1 MKLIHLSDLHLGV
14 RVNEFSMIDEQ
25 KYILQQILQIIDWEE
40 PDGVLVAGDVYDK
53 AVPSAEAVGLFD
65 SFLSALAERE
75 MSVFVISGNHDS
87 PERIAFGASIMGR
100 GGVHLS
106 PVYHGHVEPILLTG
120 KDGISAQI
128 YMLPFVKPAHVRPY
142 FPERE
147 ITDYTDAVR
156 AAVEEMTGSTATEEA
171 GPEGAGAEGTGTE
184 GVETEGTKMPDAA
197 GKSWKILMAHQFVTG
212 AEEKGEDTSKEET
225 GENIEETITEEV
237 GENGGD
243 ASPVCVSDTANT
255 DASRDHADNT
265 ENADASRI
273 YVDNTESADAS
284 RIYVDN
290 TGNADA
296 SRIYV
301 GNTENVDAS
310 VFAPFDYV
318 ALGHIHRAY
327 NVGNGRYCGTPLK
340 YSFSEVNQEKSV
352 TILELGERGENRE
365 VTKSKKNTEN
375 TKNTAADADTDTDTG
390 IRIRTVPLHPLH
402 DWRKIRGSYLEVSSR
417 KFYEQFDRNAYMHVT
432 LTDEEDVPD
441 AAARLMVIYP
451 NLMKL
456 KYDNCRTRSSRII
469 EGVGEPE
476 SRDPLTIFGEFYEKQ
491 NNRPMQTEQAQYMQ
505 KLIEDIWKE

>member
-14 RVNEFSMIDEQ
+14 RVNEFSMIEEQ
-25 KYILQQILQIIDWEE
+25 KYILQQILQIIDREE

-75 MSVFVISGNHDS
+75 MPVFVISGNHDS

-171 GPEGAGAEGTGTE
+171 GKP
-184 GVETEGTKMPDAA
+184 
-197 GKSWKILMAHQFVTG
+197 WKILMAHQFVTG
-212 AEEKGEDTSKEET
+212 TEEKGEDTSKEET
-225 GENIEETITEEV
+225 GEYTEETITEEV

-243 ASPVCVSDTANT
+243 TS
-255 DASRDHADNT
+255 H
-265 ENADASRI
+265 
-273 YVDNTESADAS
+273 
-284 RIYVDN
+284 
-290 TGNADA
+290 
-296 SRIYV
+296 IYV

-310 VFAPFDYV
+310 VFASFDYV

-390 IRIRTVPLHPLH
+390 IRIRTVLLYPLH

-417 KFYEQFDRNAYMHVT
+417 QFYEQFDRNAYMHVT

-456 KYDNCRTRSSRII
+456 EYDNCRTRSSRII

>member
-14 RVNEFSMIDEQ
+14 RVNEFSMIEEQ
-25 KYILQQILQIIDWEE
+25 KYILQQILQIIDREE

-75 MSVFVISGNHDS
+75 MPVFVISGNHDS

-171 GPEGAGAEGTGTE
+171 GPEGAGSEGAVPE
-184 GVETEGTKMPDAA
+184 GAGPEGTKMPDAA
-197 GKSWKILMAHQFVTG
+197 GKPWKILMAHQFVTG

-225 GENIEETITEEV
+225 GEYTEETITEEV

-255 DASRDHADNT
+255 DVSRDHADNT
-265 ENADASRI
+265 ENADTSLI
-273 YVDNTESADAS
+273 YVDNTE
-284 RIYVDN
+284 
-290 TGNADA
+290 NADA

-310 VFAPFDYV
+310 VFASFDYV

-365 VTKSKKNTEN
+365 VTKNTKNTEN

-456 KYDNCRTRSSRII
+456 EYDNCRTRSSRII

>member
-14 RVNEFSMIDEQ
+14 RVNEFSMIEEQ
-25 KYILQQILQIIDWEE
+25 KYILQQILQIIDREE

-75 MSVFVISGNHDS
+75 MPVFVISGNHDS

-171 GPEGAGAEGTGTE
+171 GSEGAGSEGAGP
-184 GVETEGTKMPDAA
+184 EGTKMPDAA
-197 GKSWKILMAHQFVTG
+197 GKPWKILMAHQFVTG
-212 AEEKGEDTSKEET
+212 TEEKGEDTSKEET
-225 GENIEETITEEV
+225 GEYTEETITEEV

-243 ASPVCVSDTANT
+243 TS
-255 DASRDHADNT
+255 H
-265 ENADASRI
+265 
-273 YVDNTESADAS
+273 
-284 RIYVDN
+284 
-290 TGNADA
+290 
-296 SRIYV
+296 IYV

-310 VFAPFDYV
+310 VFASFDYV

-390 IRIRTVPLHPLH
+390 IRIRTVLLYPLH

-417 KFYEQFDRNAYMHVT
+417 QFYEQFDRNAYMHVT

-456 KYDNCRTRSSRII
+456 EYDNCRTRSSRII